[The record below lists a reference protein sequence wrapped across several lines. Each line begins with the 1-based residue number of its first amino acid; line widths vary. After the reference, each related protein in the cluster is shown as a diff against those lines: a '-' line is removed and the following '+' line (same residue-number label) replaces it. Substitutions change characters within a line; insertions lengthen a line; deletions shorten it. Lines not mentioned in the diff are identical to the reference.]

1 MDSQRSHR
9 SFVFLSLTN
18 EEDFWV
24 EVNFWKNKSSFAAY
38 SKIQNL
44 TLKEKL
50 LVDADWEEKF

>member
-1 MDSQRSHR
+1 MKKT
-9 SFVFLSLTN
+9 FELKLIF
-18 EEDFWV
+18 E
-24 EVNFWKNKSSFAAY
+24 NKSSFAAY